1 MFKHI
6 LVPIDG
12 SEMSQSTVQRV
23 LSFAREAGAKVTFY
37 HAQPAFVPPV
47 IAGEGVII
55 DAGAQQIFAEARVQ
69 EAKHLLEGAAKLA
82 QQSGV
87 SSAGITDICDAPWQG
102 IIAAAK
108 KQGCDLIFMASHGR
122 RGVSALLLGSETQ
135 KVLTHCAIPVLVY
148 REEKKH

>member
-12 SEMSQSTVQRV
+12 SDMSQATVQRA
-23 LSFAREAGAKVTFY
+23 LAFAKEAAARISFY

-55 DAGAQQIFAEARVQ
+55 DAGAQQLFAEARAQ
-69 EAKHLLEGAAKLA
+69 ESKLLLARAATLA
-82 QQSGV
+82 QQAGV
-87 SSAGITDICDAPWQG
+87 SSDGFSDISDSPWQG

>member
-12 SEMSQSTVQRV
+12 SDMSHATVGRA
-23 LSFAREAGAKVTFY
+23 LRFAREAGAKVCFY

-55 DAGAQQIFAEARVQ
+55 DAGAQQIFADARAQ
-69 EAKHLLEGAAKLA
+69 ESRMLLDGADKLA
-82 QQSGV
+82 KQAGV
-87 SSAGITDICDAPWQG
+87 SSDGLTDISDAPWQG
-102 IIAAAK
+102 IIAAAQK
-108 KQGCDLIFMASHGR
+108 KGCDLIFMASHGR

-135 KVLTHCAIPVLVY
+135 KVLTHCTIPVLVY

>member
-23 LSFAREAGAKVTFY
+23 LSFAREAGARVSFY

-55 DAGAQQIFAEARVQ
+55 DAGAQQIFADARAQ
-69 EAKHLLEGAAKLA
+69 EAPL
-82 QQSGV
+82 V
-87 SSAGITDICDAPWQG
+87 
-102 IIAAAK
+102 
-108 KQGCDLIFMASHGR
+108 
-122 RGVSALLLGSETQ
+122 
-135 KVLTHCAIPVLVY
+135 AIPAPGGGMMVWTCGF
-148 REEKKH
+148 

>member
-12 SEMSQSTVQRV
+12 SDMSQATVQRA
-23 LSFAREAGAKVTFY
+23 LKFAKETAANVSFY

-55 DAGAQQIFAEARVQ
+55 DAGAQQIFAEARAQ
-69 EAKHLLEGAAKLA
+69 ESKMLLASAAKQA
-82 QQSGV
+82 QTMGV
-87 SSAGITDICDAPWQG
+87 SSDGMSDISDAPWQG

-135 KVLTHCAIPVLVY
+135 KVLTHCSIPVLVY
-148 REEKKH
+148 REEKKG